1 MHYTECENIPAI
13 LITIDF
19 EKAFNCWDWSFL
31 HLCLNK
37 FGFPNT
43 ILKWVQ
49 ALYSN
54 IISCVSNNGFASSY
68 FPVERGVR
76 QGCPLSPYLFII
88 AVETLA
94 IVVRENEKIKGI
106 EIGNKEQKLSQYADD
121 TSLTMHFAMN
131 PSMQHLIFLMILE
144 KVQVSKS
151 TTTRQKLFVLVQ
163 WKAQIA
169 DYTQLRKFHGPM
181 TQLEF

>member
-19 EKAFNCWDWSFL
+19 EKAFVCWDWSFL

-49 ALYSN
+49 ALYWN

-106 EIGNKEQKLSQYADD
+106 EIGNKEQKRSQYADD
-121 TSLTMHFAMN
+121 TSLTMHFCNESINATFDIFDDFGKSSSLKIN
-131 PSMQHLIFLMILE
+131 YNKREILRICSM
-144 KVQVSKS
+144 KS
-151 TTTRQKLFVLVQ
+151 SNSRL
-163 WKAQIA
+163 
-169 DYTQLRKFHGPM
+169 YTA
-181 TQLEF
+181 